1 MKTLVGADDATVED
15 IVCEPF
21 VSVASSLS
29 QAERAVEIARS
40 GAQKLVLIRALIR
53 LARIHYRLGRY
64 DIAQALADEALSL
77 TDARTPERAD
87 AWQVLANCAADMG
100 ALSQAEAYYRVA
112 ADLARETG
120 YRRAQVAALH
130 GLAAGAYYPRG
141 CFELALAA
149 DAEARR
155 IAVEEGRTA
164 WLIYP
169 LITTALIYQV
179 TGQSQLAH
187 ATLDELAALA
197 PAGSVAQGCQL
208 CLCAELAL
216 DEGETEVARHLLFQ
230 VRPIAEASGEPWLNT
245 AMRLGMSRYHRLCGH
260 GAEAHA
266 WADDALRFMQRLGC
280 RYDQVRA
287 LIERGRAA
295 WRCGDLS
302 GAERDLR
309 AAIEL
314 SERMEAT
321 FELGRSRFLLA
332 ALLHE
337 QGRPEAA
344 DAWLAA
350 ARTLSEKGYA
360 FLLEQ
365 ERSLAFPLLSAY
377 QTDPDAIL
385 ARTSALLLERLRQ
398 VPPPPLQIA
407 LLGGVVVR
415 QGHRIVEERL
425 LRQRRAGEL
434 LALLALSPGHRLTAE
449 QVAEALFPARPPA
462 AAQTSFHHA
471 TSALRHALE
480 PDLPD
485 KFPSRYLT
493 VEEGRVALTLPAGS
507 RLDVEMFE
515 AHCRRQAW
523 EEALSLYGG
532 ELLAEYRYAAWT
544 QLPRERIALLYQ
556 RALFG
561 AAEARLAAG
570 RPAEALDA
578 CRRLLA
584 LEPWH
589 EGAVLLGMRAC
600 VALGDVAG
608 ARRLYLQLAQT
619 LRTELDTAPQDEL
632 QAYFRKLTPPATV
645 QP

>member
-1 MKTLVGADDATVED
+1 
-15 IVCEPF
+15 
-21 VSVASSLS
+21 
-29 QAERAVEIARS
+29 
-40 GAQKLVLIRALIR
+40 
-53 LARIHYRLGRY
+53 
-64 DIAQALADEALSL
+64 
-77 TDARTPERAD
+77 
-87 AWQVLANCAADMG
+87 
-100 ALSQAEAYYRVA
+100 
-112 ADLARETG
+112 
-120 YRRAQVAALH
+120 
-130 GLAAGAYYPRG
+130 
-141 CFELALAA
+141 
-149 DAEARR
+149 
-155 IAVEEGRTA
+155 
-164 WLIYP
+164 
-169 LITTALIYQV
+169 
-179 TGQSQLAH
+179 
-187 ATLDELAALA
+187 
-197 PAGSVAQGCQL
+197 
-208 CLCAELAL
+208 
-216 DEGETEVARHLLFQ
+216 
-230 VRPIAEASGEPWLNT
+230 
-245 AMRLGMSRYHRLCGH
+245 
-260 GAEAHA
+260 
-266 WADDALRFMQRLGC
+266 
-280 RYDQVRA
+280 
-287 LIERGRAA
+287 
-295 WRCGDLS
+295 
-302 GAERDLR
+302 
-309 AAIEL
+309 
-314 SERMEAT
+314 
-321 FELGRSRFLLA
+321 LLA

-377 QTDPDAIL
+377 QTAPDAAV
-385 ARTSALLLERLRQ
+385 ARTSALLLEGLRR

-407 LLGGVVVR
+407 LLGGFVVR

-493 VEEGRVALTLPAGS
+493 VEEGKVALTLPVGS

-515 AHCRRQAW
+515 AYCRRQAW